1 MYNIETRK
9 VQQTGG
15 SSYIVSLP
23 KPWIEKNNIE
33 KKDTVGIIA
42 QPDGNLL
49 ITPKI
54 NSEDILKSKEIIADE
69 YEDYN
74 FLFRVLISTYIMG
87 FSQIIIKSSKKFEPF
102 IRNCITDFTQITIGP
117 EIVEETNTYIS
128 IKDLLNPKEMPFDKT
143 IKRMYIL
150 AESMHEDAIRALKEK
165 NKKLADEV
173 INRDDDIDRLH
184 WLIGRQSNIVLRD
197 IMLSQ
202 KMGINLEDAN
212 YYQQMSRYLERIAD
226 HAVRVARNVK
236 NLIKNGIKQELIEKI
251 SNASKIA
258 LELLNQSLTARMN
271 KDIKLANENI
281 ESVSKLVNACENIT
295 LEPIQNYIDT
305 SIAIGYIV
313 ESIRRTGEYSADISE
328 LVINNLINS

>member
-69 YEDYN
+69 YENYN

-87 FSQIIIKSSKKFEPF
+87 FSKIIIKSSNKFPPF
-102 IRNCITDFTQITIGP
+102 IRNCIIDFTQITIGP

-150 AESMHEDAIRALKEK
+150 AESMHEDAMRALREK
-165 NKKLADEV
+165 NEALADEV
-173 INRDDDIDRLH
+173 ISRDDDIDRLH

-226 HAVRVARNVK
+226 HAVRIARNVK
-236 NLIKNGIKQELIEKI
+236 KIIINGIKQDLIDKI
-251 SNASKIA
+251 STASNIA

-271 KDIKLANENI
+271 KDIRLANENI
-281 ESVSKLVNACENIT
+281 ESVATLVDACENIT
-295 LEPIQNYIDT
+295 VEPTQNHVEIP
-305 SIAIGYIV
+305 IAISYIV

-328 LVINNLINS
+328 LIINNLINE